1 MYLKQCYYIKYASV
15 STCLTLRIK
24 YHFNNL
30 SNKHDTCKNHMTW
43 KAAQDEDDAAHSS
56 AGTTS
61 TKSTEK
67 WGKGMADPARHRWER
82 LN

>member
-1 MYLKQCYYIKYASV
+1 
-15 STCLTLRIK
+15 
-24 YHFNNL
+24 
-30 SNKHDTCKNHMTW
+30 MTW